1 MTMILFTVSFAAQAQ
16 NSTAKVEKYLNKFY
30 PDWKIGESWIIDAP
44 RKKAIESGDFN
55 GDGKTDYAVL
65 IEKDGRLY
73 ALALLAD
80 KNSFKAYNLLA
91 QNSENKWIAGVDIA
105 PKGEEYSLGEEPESA
120 KKLRL
125 KNDGIFLYDGE
136 GMGRIFYWQNNKF
149 LSGHSY

>member
-1 MTMILFTVSFAAQAQ
+1 MTVILFIVSTAAQAQ

-30 PDWKIGESWIIDAP
+30 PNWKIGESWLPDVP
-44 RKKAIESGDFN
+44 RRRAIESSDFN

-65 IEKDGRLY
+65 IEKDDRLY

-80 KNSFKAYNLLA
+80 KNSFKAFNLLA

-105 PKGEEYSLGEEPESA
+105 PKNKEYFLGEEMESA

-136 GMGRIFYWQNNKF
+136 GMGRVFYWQNNKF
-149 LSGHSY
+149 LWGNTF